1 MNIFDFALYSII
13 KEIPQIYMNV
23 NSIPEKEIVAIILYI
38 SLFFMIVS
46 IALIVFF
53 YFSRKKIIQKELE
66 KKDLILAHQRDQL
79 HAVLITQ
86 EEERKRIAQDL
97 HDDISSKLNVVSLN
111 SYLLTSANL
120 TEAETKEITTNIINL
135 TAKALDN
142 SRKIAHNL
150 LPPVFDKFG
159 LHAGVEE
166 LCEEFESSKSLKVFY
181 QNKIDFNEN
190 EKNKHLHVFRILQE
204 LMNNSLRHGKATE
217 ISIVF
222 DEVNGINSCI
232 YKDNGIGFDSK
243 KMENQ
248 KGLGMKNIDSRVSFL
263 NGNIEISSEINK
275 GIDVFFTF

>member
-1 MNIFDFALYSII
+1 
-13 KEIPQIYMNV
+13 MNV
-23 NSIPEKEIVAIILYI
+23 NSIPEKEIVAIILYT

-66 KKDLILAHQRDQL
+66 KKDLILAHQREQL

-120 TEAETKEITTNIINL
+120 TQAETKEITTNIINL

-181 QNKIDFNEN
+181 KNKIDFNEH

-217 ISIVF
+217 ISIIF
-222 DEVNGINSCI
+222 DKVNGINSCI

-243 KMENQ
+243 KSENQ
-248 KGLGMKNIDSRVSFL
+248 KGLGMKNIDSRISFL
-263 NGNIEISSEINK
+263 NGSIEISSEVNK